1 MKNSLLLVV
10 LLVVSNFGFGQKTTA
25 KTETVVIQTSAEC
38 DECKERIEGSLNYTK
53 GVKFAELDVPSRK
66 LTVKFKSDVISLEE
80 IKKQI
85 SSLGYNAD
93 EVLADPTA
101 FEKLPACCKPNGME
115 KHEEHGGH

>member
-1 MKNSLLLVV
+1 MKNSLLFLFAVLV
-10 LLVVSNFGFGQKTTA
+10 SSIGFSQKSPA

-38 DECKERIEGSLNYTK
+38 DECKERIEGALNYTK
-53 GVKFAELDVPSRK
+53 GIKFAELDVDSRK
-66 LTVKFKSDVISLEE
+66 LTVKFKNDVITLAE
-80 IKKQI
+80 IKKQV

-115 KHEEHGGH
+115 KQEHGGH

>member
-1 MKNSLLLVV
+1 MRNSLLFFFV
-10 LLVVSNFGFGQKTTA
+10 LFVSSFGFSQKPA
-25 KTETVVIQTSAEC
+25 SKTETVVIMTSAEC

-53 GVKFAELDVPSRK
+53 GIKFAELDVNSRK
-66 LTVKFKSDVISLEE
+66 LTVKFKNDVITLAE

-93 EVLADPTA
+93 EVLADPVA

-115 KHEEHGGH
+115 HKEHGGH

>member
-1 MKNSLLLVV
+1 MKNSLLFL
-10 LLVVSNFGFGQKTTA
+10 LALVVSSYGFSQKATG
-25 KTETVVIQTSAEC
+25 KTETVVIMTSAEC

-53 GVKFAELDVPSRK
+53 GVKFAELDVESRK
-66 LTVKFKSDVISLEE
+66 LTVKFKNDVISLEE

-85 SSLGYNAD
+85 SLLGYNAD

-115 KHEEHGGH
+115 HQEHSDH